1 MNKTVAFYA
10 PFDKRIKNDGF
21 LEDFDDLK
29 RYANIHKNLTKL
41 GYEVH
46 SLDIFKKKKII
57 PSVCVFL
64 DIPPININKLIDK
77 RTKSIALLREPKLI
91 SKENFDIKR
100 QNEFDL
106 ILTWKKSLIDLKK
119 FLPYPSTRF
128 ESFVQLNAEEISS
141 KKLCVLINSNASS
154 KSVGELYSLR
164 RAIINWFDF
173 NYPEDF
179 DLWGYGWNMIN
190 LKIFNKTLCRVKSP
204 LKYIPPS
211 YQGIALDKLVTLSKY
226 KFSIC
231 FENTCLE
238 HDYISEKIFDAFRSN
253 NIPVYYG
260 APNIEELIPRECY
273 IDYRDFKS
281 EDDLYNFI
289 KYMPNEKY
297 LAYLEAIKNYLN
309 STRVQEY
316 SLSNWEKVIK
326 DAIFRLI

>member
-46 SLDIFKKKKII
+46 SLDIFKKKKTI

-77 RTKSIALLREPKLI
+77 RTKTIALLREPKLI

-106 ILTWKKSLIDLKK
+106 ILTWKKSLIDRKK

-128 ESFVQLNAEEISS
+128 ESFVQLNAEKISS

-164 RAIINWFDF
+164 RVIINWFDF

-190 LKIFNKTLCRVKSP
+190 LNIFNKTLCRVKSP

-238 HDYISEKIFDAFRSN
+238 NDYISEKIFDAFRSN
-253 NIPVYYG
+253 NIPIYYG
-260 APNIEELIPRECY
+260 APNIEELIPRECF

-289 KYMPNEKY
+289 KYMPNERY

-309 STRVQEY
+309 STRAQEY

-326 DAIFRLI
+326 DAIFRLV